1 MFYFRICFI
10 LLLRDLV
17 FLAQQSTLFYP
28 NSESANSND
37 ARIKGPRSSFR
48 SKIVICSDSGLR
60 DSLSFSPLIYPET
73 LFLQN
78 GWISSTCPLQ
88 IQRSGFTPLFTTLR
102 GLHLSLGNPSGV
114 LTLGSSYISSPVFLL
129 TMGEFACL
137 RDFGKSSLLVH
148 T

>member
-28 NSESANSND
+28 NSESTNSND
-37 ARIKGPRSSFR
+37 ARIKGSSFR
-48 SKIVICSDSGLR
+48 SRIVICSDSGLR

-78 GWISSTCPLQ
+78 GLISSTCPLQ